1 MNFLSSIVVSFVLG
15 LAAVSVGYYF
25 GWNARG
31 VEELGKRTEYVDT
44 TTAYADPQ
52 PKGGRFSF

>member
-1 MNFLSSIVVSFVLG
+1 MNFISSIVAAFVLG

-31 VEELGKRTEYVDT
+31 VEELGHRIEYVDT